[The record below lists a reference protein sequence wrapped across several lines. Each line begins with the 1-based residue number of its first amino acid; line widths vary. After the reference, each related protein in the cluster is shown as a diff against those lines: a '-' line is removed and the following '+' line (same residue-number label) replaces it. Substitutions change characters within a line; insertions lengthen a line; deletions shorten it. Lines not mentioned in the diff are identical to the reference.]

1 MLERVFGGEGGRNKP
16 KRNERRADL
25 KRGELLEIWLRWK
38 RLTFSEKLIHFGM
51 MRNVEAEILFFQR
64 ARVETQLSGGGTG
77 TLGQTGGWMRG

>member
-1 MLERVFGGEGGRNKP
+1 MLGRVFGGEGGRKKP
-16 KRNERRADL
+16 KRNEGGADF
-25 KRGELLEIWLRWK
+25 KRGEMLEVWLRWK

-51 MRNVEAEILFFQR
+51 MRNGGAEILFFQR